1 MDYKTVVMVDTL
13 HIQDALQHLEMAI
26 TMVDAAKKSDDPEVI
41 LERAITRLDILR
53 GFLLKNEF

>member
-1 MDYKTVVMVDTL
+1 MKVITKTKSKMT
-13 HIQDALQHLEMAI
+13 IQDALQQLEMAI